1 MTAYFA
7 PSNNIKCIATFI
19 NIIITH
25 EKYLNKYINEYSG
38 YTLCSFS
45 I

>member
-1 MTAYFA
+1 MIAYFA
-7 PSNNIKCIATFI
+7 PSNNIKRIATFI

-25 EKYLNKYINEYSG
+25 EKYLNKYINEYSR
-38 YTLCSFS
+38 YTLYSFS

>member
-1 MTAYFA
+1 MSTYFA

-38 YTLCSFS
+38 YTLYT
-45 I
+45 INI